1 MYDDLLIE
9 KFNFIEDMKIS
20 EFKYLKSN
28 VYFDELKRG
37 EMIFGTHD
45 RCESIPMVLRGSL
58 RLFRTSDEGREM
70 TSYYITPGNI
80 CILAA
85 LCTMGNIEYNF
96 SAQAEEDTLMVMM
109 GPESFKHLMN
119 TSNIFKNYVFL
130 EMADKLLSSFSLIE
144 DIKFT
149 SIEKRIMSHIASKA
163 NANGE
168 LTITHENLAVNIG
181 SVREVVSRQLKKLEK
196 AGKLELKRGKIKLIS
211 T

>member
-9 KFNFIEDMKIS
+9 KFNFIEDMRIS
-20 EFKYLKSN
+20 EFNYLKSN
-28 VYFDELKRG
+28 VYFSELKKD

-45 RCESIPMVLRGSL
+45 RCESIPMVLKGAL

-85 LCTMGNIEYNF
+85 LCTMGNIEYDF
-96 SAQAEEDTLMVMM
+96 SAQAEEDTLMAMM
-109 GPESFKHLMN
+109 GPESFKHLMD
-119 TSNIFKNYVFL
+119 TSNIFKNYVFM

-149 SIEKRIMSHIASKA
+149 SIEERIMSHIEN
-163 NANGE
+163 NADIRGIVY
-168 LTITHENLAVNIG
+168 ITHENLAVNIG

-196 AGKLELKRGKIKLIS
+196 AGKLELKRGQIKLLLL
-211 T
+211 

>member
-1 MYDDLLIE
+1 MYDDLLLE
-9 KFNFIEDMKIS
+9 TFDFINDLKTSEYSFLKNNIYYNKID
-20 EFKYLKSN
+20 KG
-28 VYFDELKRG
+28 D
-37 EMIFGTHD
+37 MIFGTHD
-45 RCESIPMVLRGSL
+45 RCESIPMVLKGSL

-85 LCTMGNIEYNF
+85 LCTMGNIEYDF
-96 SAQAEEDTLMVMM
+96 SVQANEDTLMAMI
-109 GPESFKHLMN
+109 GPESFKHLMD

-149 SIEKRIMSHIASKA
+149 SIEDRIMSHITV
-163 NANGE
+163 NADSSGE
-168 LTITHENLAVNIG
+168 LVITHENLAVNIG
-181 SVREVVSRQLKKLEK
+181 SVREVVSRQLKKMEK
-196 AGKLELKRGKIKLIS
+196 AGKLTLKRGRIKLIS

>member
-96 SAQAEEDTLMVMM
+96 SAQAGEDTLMAMM

-149 SIEKRIMSHIASKA
+149 SIEKRIMSHIAGKA